1 MASEL
6 LKNRALIQ
14 RLKEPEVSRVK
25 FNLASTGFEELFTL
39 PEPKPQELLDIQEDV
54 RIQKQQDTMNKARPF
69 LMDESVDFIEREE
82 FADGADGRVRV
93 PATEENLKK
102 LDNLIKNTNLKV
114 EEIAVRM
121 GFTPGGFRLSPG
133 TKNTLVKKYLEEY
146 GPIPEGRFK
155 ITKLTG
161 DEAIIK
167 KAIELKESG
176 LSTVQVADELNTDR
190 TTIHN
195 YFRKGGRE
203 DLVGPINVKR
213 EGGDTPRQKATKVR
227 KEKIKFGEKFA
238 SKLDKEFNK
247 KEKKRVEKINEF
259 VSKNLDDLSKNKKLV
274 NLINLKLDKKGN
286 ILSKEKTLEEIKKSL
301 KTKRFFER
309 DHISSVAKKKR
320 NMQFPVNFQMSPYN
334 INQGFFTA
342 VETYAKR
349 PDADPAK
356 LQKISSVLNQYGLR
370 LDTGKGIIGAKQIP
384 ASEVIDRNLKALDL
398 PTDIGKKIKIPMQ
411 ESGQKKLTALQ
422 KLASGKNVGFDPIL
436 ATRAGFEEFVKPAAS
451 IAKRGA
457 LTGLDLALSAGAGP
471 IGLGVGALIE
481 TGQAM
486 PELTRGNIKEAGR
499 RTIIGSLLPESLVGS
514 MQTDLLKLAE
524 TPEEKIAMQNFIDF
538 KKDEAKYG
546 TSVKNLR
553 YLENNPFE
561 AEGIDLDI
569 LRNKVLEQ
577 KADLENRAPKV
588 FFPEFAQEIYP
599 TLVRRLDAQNVENLE
614 GFLGSVVGRGG
625 IDRRDKIIQ
634 EIGEQGISGQE
645 PFYGQAPVQMSPE
658 ELDEIYESGIMAMA
672 NGGRIGFADGPDD
685 PSKRTFLKIMGGIAS
700 LPIVGKFF
708 KSAKVAK
715 VVPLKNTTTVMPEW
729 FPQFVEK
736 ALAKGVSKKIDADLT
751 EIEIPELPDVKV
763 RAHDDGRIQ
772 VEGKNAYNEEYY
784 IDYEPPGYVVVD
796 ETTGKAV
803 KKPGDFVATD
813 TEYRMISP
821 EDYDIDGVNV
831 DEIDD
836 ILGGSSTKLEGFAK
850 GTNKEKYTTGQKR
863 IDEADARGASKDESL
878 RADINDPYGDIDP
891 TDFTDD

>member
-1 MASEL
+1 
-6 LKNRALIQ
+6 
-14 RLKEPEVSRVK
+14 
-25 FNLASTGFEELFTL
+25 
-39 PEPKPQELLDIQEDV
+39 
-54 RIQKQQDTMNKARPF
+54 MNK
-69 LMDESVDFIEREE
+69 
-82 FADGADGRVRV
+82 
-93 PATEENLKK
+93 
-102 LDNLIKNTNLKV
+102 
-114 EEIAVRM
+114 
-121 GFTPGGFRLSPG
+121 
-133 TKNTLVKKYLEEY
+133 
-146 GPIPEGRFK
+146 
-155 ITKLTG
+155 
-161 DEAIIK
+161 
-167 KAIELKESG
+167 
-176 LSTVQVADELNTDR
+176 
-190 TTIHN
+190 
-195 YFRKGGRE
+195 
-203 DLVGPINVKR
+203 
-213 EGGDTPRQKATKVR
+213 
-227 KEKIKFGEKFA
+227 
-238 SKLDKEFNK
+238 
-247 KEKKRVEKINEF
+247 
-259 VSKNLDDLSKNKKLV
+259 
-274 NLINLKLDKKGN
+274 
-286 ILSKEKTLEEIKKSL
+286 IL
-301 KTKRFFER
+301 
-309 DHISSVAKKKR
+309 
-320 NMQFPVNFQMSPYN
+320 
-334 INQGFFTA
+334 
-342 VETYAKR
+342 
-349 PDADPAK
+349 
-356 LQKISSVLNQYGLR
+356 
-370 LDTGKGIIGAKQIP
+370 
-384 ASEVIDRNLKALDL
+384 
-398 PTDIGKKIKIPMQ
+398 
-411 ESGQKKLTALQ
+411 GQKKLTTLQ

-436 ATRAGFEEFVKPAAS
+436 ATKAGFEEFVKPAAK
-451 IAKRGA
+451 IGVRGA
-457 LTGLDLALSAGAGP
+457 AGLADLALSAGAGP
-471 IGLGVGALIE
+471 IGLAVGALIE

-486 PELTRGNIKEAGR
+486 PELTKGNLKEAGR

-538 KKDEAKYG
+538 KKDEANYG
-546 TSVKNLR
+546 TSVRNLR
-553 YLENNPFE
+553 YLEDNPFE

-588 FFPEFAQEIYP
+588 FFPEFAQEIFP
-599 TLVRRLDAQNVENLE
+599 NLVRKLDDQNVENLE
-614 GFLGSVVGRGG
+614 GVLGSIVGRRG
-625 IDRRDKIIQ
+625 IDDRDQIIQ
-634 EIGEQGISGQE
+634 DIGEQSISGQE

-685 PSKRTFLKIMGGIAS
+685 PSRRTFLKIMGGIAS

-831 DEIDD
+831 DQIDD